1 MSIESEKLT
10 IISAIFADE
19 FEAKYSTILVGGGS
33 EPLYLPKTS
42 DNLPAKI
49 IYRADYLSSALHEIA
64 HWCIAGKKRLNMQD
78 YGYWYAPDGR
88 SAEQQELFEQSE
100 VKPQALEWMFSV
112 ACGQVFRLSTDNLS
126 CSVESSSSGSFSVAV
141 ADQAQQWC
149 ANGQLP
155 SRGLQFFNVL
165 CKNFGSNGKCHS
177 HYQSVSTT

>member
-1 MSIESEKLT
+1 VSIESEKIT
-10 IISAIFADE
+10 IIRAIFADE

-33 EPLYLPKTS
+33 EPLYLPKAS
-42 DNLPAKI
+42 HNVPAKI

-64 HWCIAGKKRLNMQD
+64 HWCIAGEKRLNMQD

-126 CSVESSSSGSFSVAV
+126 GNVESPSSGLFSVAV

-149 ANGQLP
+149 ANDQLP
-155 SRGLQFFNVL
+155 SRGLQFLNAL
-165 CKNFGSNGKCHS
+165 CKYFGLNGKCHS
-177 HYQSVSTT
+177 HYQSTCTA

>member
-112 ACGQVFRLSTDNLS
+112 ACG
-126 CSVESSSSGSFSVAV
+126 
-141 ADQAQQWC
+141 
-149 ANGQLP
+149 
-155 SRGLQFFNVL
+155 
-165 CKNFGSNGKCHS
+165 
-177 HYQSVSTT
+177 